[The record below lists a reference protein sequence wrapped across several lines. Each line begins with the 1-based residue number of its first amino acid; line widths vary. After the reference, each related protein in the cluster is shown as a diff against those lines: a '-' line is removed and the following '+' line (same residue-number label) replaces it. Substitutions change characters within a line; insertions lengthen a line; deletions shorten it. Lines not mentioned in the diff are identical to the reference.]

1 MVRRSMIEKN
11 RPTDSFSEQALR
23 AIAAA
28 GAATEPPFSRGSRR
42 DFVRAV
48 QLLQP
53 DCGDGNP
60 RLESTPRTRRV
71 HVSCSYKSWVR
82 VFGELEDVE
91 AAGTTPTRTSLYVWK
106 HRCTDGVV
114 TCVGHLLE
122 RSPGVK
128 WMVIVRLA
136 LSSERFLNQET
147 EVQEVSSAGPLRTM
161 GVACQFL
168 TST

>member
-1 MVRRSMIEKN
+1 MIEKN

-28 GAATEPPFSRGSRR
+28 GAATEPPFSRGSRK

-48 QLLQP
+48 RLLQP
-53 DCGDGNP
+53 EFGDGSP
-60 RLESTPRTRRV
+60 QLTSTPRTIRV

-91 AAGTTPTRTSLYVWK
+91 AAGATPTRTSLYVWK

-136 LSSERFLNQET
+136 LSSERCLSREN
-147 EVQEVSSAGPLRTM
+147 EVCEIYSAGPLRTL
-161 GVACQFL
+161 GETPCDYSLPA
-168 TST
+168 S